1 MPVKKFSPTSA
12 GIRHKVAV
20 VYDEITT
27 NKPEKSLTKGF
38 SKSDGRSNGKIAIR
52 HHGGGHKQ
60 RYRIID
66 FKRDKALPG
75 KISSV
80 EYDPNRSAFIALVIY
95 GDGEKRYILA
105 PDGIKVGDMII
116 SSDNADIK
124 PGNTLP
130 LSKMPLGT
138 SIHNIELIPGRGGVL
153 VRSAGTSA
161 QLLAKETYFCHVRLP
176 SNEVRL
182 IASNCRA
189 TIGTVSNVDHE
200 KEKLGKAGVRRWR
213 GWRPTVRGYVMNPID
228 HPHGGGSGKCPT
240 GHPGPLTPW
249 GKPTRGYKTRNP
261 KRSSSKY
268 IVRRRKA

>member
-38 SKSDGRSNGKIAIR
+38 SKSAGRSNGKIAIR

-161 QLLAKETYFCHVRLP
+161 QLLAKETDFCHVRLP

>member
-38 SKSDGRSNGKIAIR
+38 SKSAGRSNGKIAIR

-130 LSKMPLGT
+130 LSISWNKHPQYRAD
-138 SIHNIELIPGRGGVL
+138 PGRGGFL
-153 VRSAGTSA
+153 FA
-161 QLLAKETYFCHVRLP
+161 QRAPRP
-176 SNEVRL
+176 SCLQKKRISVMSGCPPAVRL
-182 IASNCRA
+182 IASNCR
-189 TIGTVSNVDHE
+189 SH
-200 KEKLGKAGVRRWR
+200 
-213 GWRPTVRGYVMNPID
+213 
-228 HPHGGGSGKCPT
+228 
-240 GHPGPLTPW
+240 
-249 GKPTRGYKTRNP
+249 RNSI
-261 KRSSSKY
+261 KH
-268 IVRRRKA
+268 